1 MGLLFKRCRCSQ
13 AVLALIPAEEDAGG
27 EVRRAEAVVLG
38 VAAQLGKGVSLDKR
52 ALQRFP
58 PSPPCW
64 WNGYLTTLSPPPP
77 PASGLCLP
85 LWPVE
90 VGRRDYR

>member
-1 MGLLFKRCRCSQ
+1 MCRGSQ
-13 AVLALIPAEEDAGG
+13 AVLAQVPAKEDAGG
-27 EVRRAEAVVLG
+27 EVRRAEAEVLG
-38 VAAQLGKGVSLDKR
+38 VAAQHGKGVLPDKR
-52 ALQRFP
+52 ALPQFP

-64 WNGYLTTLSPPPP
+64 WNGHLTTLSPPPP

-90 VGRRDYR
+90 AGRRDYR